1 MKWLSFINGI
11 AGILLILIG
20 ASGMISNHLV
30 ATGVAIVGLIVLVLA
45 TLRWITGFSH
55 FSGPRYTQPHTT

>member
-20 ASGMISNHLV
+20 ASGMISDHMV
-30 ATGVAIVGLIVLVLA
+30 ATAVAIVGLVVLVLA
-45 TLRWITGFSH
+45 TLRWITGFTR
-55 FSGPRYTQPHTT
+55 FSGTVHAPHTT